1 MFLSLWTL
9 IFLFFLFLTYAL
21 FLMGSRKA
29 DARQAR
35 LQQRVAEALQENS
48 ELTLEQT
55 IQITRDDSISSNPTL
70 NRLLS
75 PLNFVKRLDNLLQQ
89 ADLQITVSR
98 LLTFCLIAGV
108 MAGLAS
114 YTVMNVA
121 LALVVALVAASLP
134 LLHVSRV
141 RKKRLLKFNEQL
153 PDTLDLL
160 SRSLQVGHAFS
171 ESLHQ
176 VASEMPEPIA
186 SEFRITFEE
195 QKLGLSTKAAL
206 DRLSERVPLSDLHLC
221 ITAIHIQRKTGGNLA
236 EILEKVA
243 QTIRERFKLM
253 EDFRTMTTSARGSA
267 WILCGLPFVIVFVM
281 TFINPKYMSPLLYDR
296 RGHFVILCAAILM
309 LLGILTIKRILNIK
323 V

>member
-1 MFLSLWTL
+1 MLLSTL

-21 FLMGSRKA
+21 FLMASRKA
-29 DARQAR
+29 DARQVR

-55 IQITRDDSISSNPTL
+55 IQITRDDSISGNPTL

-75 PLNFVKRLDNLLQQ
+75 PLNFVKRLDTLVQQ
-89 ADLQITVSR
+89 ADMQITVSR
-98 LLTFCLIAGV
+98 LLTFSLIAGL
-108 MAGLAS
+108 MAGLAA
-114 YTVMNVA
+114 YTVMHVV
-121 LALVVALVAASLP
+121 LALVIFLVAASLP
-134 LLHVSRV
+134 LLHVSRT
-141 RKKRLLKFNEQL
+141 RNKRLLKFNEQL

-176 VASEMPEPIA
+176 VATEMPDPIA

-206 DRLSERVPLSDLHLC
+206 DRLTDRVPLPDLHLC
-221 ITAIHIQRKTGGNLA
+221 VTAIHIQRETGGNLA

-243 QTIRERFKLM
+243 YTIRERFRILGDLKT
-253 EDFRTMTTSARGSA
+253 FTTSSRMSA
-267 WILCGLPFVIVFVM
+267 WLLCGLPIAVALAITAM
-281 TFINPKYMSPLLYDR
+281 NPEYMSVLWKDP
-296 RGHFVILCAAILM
+296 RGHYLIAAAMIMQITGMLIVRKILR
-309 LLGILTIKRILNIK
+309 IKI
-323 V
+323 

>member
-1 MFLSLWTL
+1 ML
-9 IFLFFLFLTYAL
+9 ISTMVFLFILFLTYAV
-21 FLMGSRKA
+21 FLLGTRKS

-35 LQQRVAEALQENS
+35 LQQRVAEALEENS
-48 ELTLEQT
+48 ELSLEET
-55 IQITRDDSISSNPTL
+55 IQITRDDSVSRNPTL

-75 PLNFVKRLDNLLQQ
+75 SLNIIKQLDAMVRQ
-89 ADLQITVSR
+89 ADVQITVTR
-98 LLTFCLIAGV
+98 LLAFCLVAGL
-108 MAGLAS
+108 MAGLAA
-114 YTVMNVA
+114 YTVLS
-121 LALVVALVAASLP
+121 LAFSFVIALVAAFLP
-134 LLHVSRV
+134 LLHIART
-141 RKKRLLKFNEQL
+141 RKKRLTKFNSQL

-176 VASEMPEPIA
+176 VATEMPDPIA

-206 DRLSERVPLSDLHLC
+206 DRLTDRVPLPDLHLC
-221 ITAIHIQRKTGGNLA
+221 VTAIHIQRETGGNLA

-243 QTIRERFKLM
+243 QTIRERFRLM

-267 WILCGLPFVIVFVM
+267 WILCALPFVLVFILTM
-281 TFINPKYMSPLLYDR
+281 INPKYMAPLLYDR
-296 RGHFVILCAAILM
+296 RGHFVIIVAAILQLMGM
-309 LLGILTIKRILNIK
+309 LVIRRIMDIK

>member
-1 MFLSLWTL
+1 MFLSLWTA
-9 IFLFFLFLTYAL
+9 IFLFFLLLTYAL
-21 FLMGSRKA
+21 FLFASRKA
-29 DARQAR
+29 DARQVR

-48 ELTLEQT
+48 ELTLEQS

-75 PLNFVKRLDNLLQQ
+75 RLNFIKQLDSLIQQ
-89 ADLQITVSR
+89 ADMQITVSR
-98 LLTFCLIAGV
+98 LLTFSVIAGA

-114 YTVMNVA
+114 YTIMNVL
-121 LALVVALVAASLP
+121 LALVVALGAASLP
-134 LLHVSRV
+134 LLYVA
-141 RKKRLLKFNEQL
+141 RKRRQRLIKFNSQL

-176 VASEMPEPIA
+176 VASEMPEPIS

-195 QKLGLSTKAAL
+195 QKLGLSTKLAL
-206 DRLSERVPLSDLHLC
+206 DRLTERVPLPDLHLC
-221 ITAIHIQRKTGGNLA
+221 VTAIHIQRETGGNLA

-243 QTIRERFKLM
+243 NTIRERFKLM

-267 WILCGLPFVIVFVM
+267 WILCGLPFVIVFLM
-281 TFINPKYMSPLLYDR
+281 TFINPKYMAPLIYDN
-296 RGHFVILCAAILM
+296 RGHFVIIVAVILQ
-309 LLGILTIKRILNIK
+309 LFGILAIKRILNIK

>member
-9 IFLFFLFLTYAL
+9 IFLFFLLLTYAL
-21 FLMGSRKA
+21 FLVASRKA

-48 ELTLEQT
+48 ELTLEQS

-75 PLNFVKRLDNLLQQ
+75 RLNFVKQLDSVIQQ

-98 LLTFCLIAGV
+98 LLTFSLIAGL

-121 LALVVALVAASLP
+121 VAFVIALAAASLP
-134 LLHVSRV
+134 LVYV
-141 RKKRLLKFNEQL
+141 ARKRKQRLIKFNSQL

-176 VASEMPEPIA
+176 VASEMPEPIS

-195 QKLGLSTKAAL
+195 QKLGLSTKLAL
-206 DRLSERVPLSDLHLC
+206 DRLTERVPLSDLHLC
-221 ITAIHIQRKTGGNLA
+221 VTAIHIQRETGGNLA

-243 QTIRERFKLM
+243 NTIRERFKLM
-253 EDFRTMTTSARGSA
+253 EDFRTMT
-267 WILCGLPFVIVFVM
+267 
-281 TFINPKYMSPLLYDR
+281 
-296 RGHFVILCAAILM
+296 
-309 LLGILTIKRILNIK
+309 
-323 V
+323 

>member
-1 MFLSLWTL
+1 MLLSTL
-9 IFLFFLFLTYAL
+9 IFLFFLLLTYAL
-21 FLMGSRKA
+21 FLLGSRKS

-48 ELTLEQT
+48 ELSLEET
-55 IQITRDDSISSNPTL
+55 IQITRDDSISGNPTL

-75 PLNFVKRLDNLLQQ
+75 SVNFVKKLDRMVQQ
-89 ADLQITVSR
+89 ADLRITVSR
-98 LLTFCLIAGV
+98 LLAFCLIAAL
-108 MAGLAS
+108 MAGLAA
-114 YTVMNVA
+114 YTVLNVVFSFVIA
-121 LALVVALVAASLP
+121 VLAGCLP
-134 LLHVSRV
+134 IIYVN
-141 RKKRLLKFNEQL
+141 RKRKQRLSKFNSQL

-176 VASEMPEPIA
+176 VASEMPDPIA

-206 DRLSERVPLSDLHLC
+206 DRLTDRVPLPDLQLC
-221 ITAIHIQRKTGGNLA
+221 VTAIHIQRETGGNLS

-243 QTIRERFKLM
+243 QTVRERFKLM

-267 WILCGLPFVIVFVM
+267 WILCGLPFVLVFVL
-281 TFINPKYMSPLLYDR
+281 TLINPKYMAPLLYDP
-296 RGHFVILCAAILM
+296 RGHFVIMVAVIFQLVGTLV
-309 LLGILTIKRILNIK
+309 IKRILDIK